1 MITDARKIIGG
12 GYVVPASTA
21 MFEFMFQIVDTLKAQ
36 GKDIAVLMLSYGTF
50 LPENLPPHSSKI
62 VQLTEHT
69 KISPRAVP
77 IRDNSNK
84 HPRCSTTYF

>member
-36 GKDIAVLMLSYGTF
+36 GKDIAVLMLSYGT
-50 LPENLPPHSSKI
+50 LPNLKTSPLTPP
-62 VQLTEHT
+62 Q
-69 KISPRAVP
+69 
-77 IRDNSNK
+77 
-84 HPRCSTTYF
+84 